1 MRGVGHLNI
10 PELLVMIIQS
20 IKEDPFERLVKVSE
34 PITYSVINR
43 YFFPEY
49 ETEDLLQEARGVL
62 LRSVEAYHIDE
73 EMPFLQYYHMCL
85 TNRFNQL
92 LRKSHANKRKVHL
105 ETTSLDELMEEAGP
119 HIQGTSSNF
128 TYPEEAAMA
137 RETYSNYLIELSPFE
152 KEVFFLFIEGHTRN
166 EIAEELGIALRK
178 VQNALHRCQIK
189 LRTAINK

>member
-73 EMPFLQYYHMCL
+73 EMPLFL
-85 TNRFNQL
+85 N
-92 LRKSHANKRKVHL
+92 
-105 ETTSLDELMEEAGP
+105 
-119 HIQGTSSNF
+119 I
-128 TYPEEAAMA
+128 
-137 RETYSNYLIELSPFE
+137 
-152 KEVFFLFIEGHTRN
+152 
-166 EIAEELGIALRK
+166 
-178 VQNALHRCQIK
+178 
-189 LRTAINK
+189 